1 MAKVLWEFE
10 FTDDMAMW
18 LDCDKDEIRHIISE
32 LDDAVKDIFQE
43 YESVRKYNKNK
54 EINNN
59 G

>member
-18 LDCDKDEIRHIISE
+18 LDYDKDEIRHIISE

-54 EINNN
+54 EMTIH